1 MFTKKNVES
10 ARFINDEHTT
20 IEVLH
25 TIDSDDNLRPYILE
39 YDKDCLNIQALA
51 KAGWDLEN
59 ITEETIAYKKEASRL
74 YNEEINAAATEMNK
88 TNKPILIAN
97 DEVMNKENVAIGGYD
112 AVAYFAQDAATI
124 GSDEFTSNYKSVD
137 WKFSSAENL
146 ALFETNPEQYIP
158 AYGGHCS
165 FGACKGAAVPAEPTI
180 WSINDERLFFFSKE
194 DAKKEAQ
201 LNFNTIIEIG
211 DENWNN

>member
-1 MFTKKNVES
+1 MFTKKNVVS

-25 TIDSDDNLRPYILE
+25 TIDNDDNLRPYILE

-97 DEVMNKENVAIGGYD
+97 DEVMNKVLELNKDEDTLFKAKLAIMELD
-112 AVAYFAQDAATI
+112 DI
-124 GSDEFTSNYKSVD
+124 KKSNDTKL
-137 WKFSSAENL
+137 KQE
-146 ALFETNPEQYIP
+146 IR
-158 AYGGHCS
+158 
-165 FGACKGAAVPAEPTI
+165 K
-180 WSINDERLFFFSKE
+180 
-194 DAKKEAQ
+194 AKT
-201 LNFNTIIEIG
+201 LIEVVSYLQKVMK
-211 DENWNN
+211 